1 MNAIL
6 KSKSMRLLSALL
18 AVLMI
23 VAMLPTSAFAWSA
36 EEGTKCTSTYGDKYL
51 GSDGDNYYSKAGNT
65 LFYNDDG
72 SFYVSYH
79 SGGVARYKYLMIDSN
94 GTSHHVYCIE
104 SGVSYNYSD
113 TYNSTSGKNSKY
125 FQNLPVTA
133 QYGIMMALMYGWHDG
148 ASSPVAGTNV
158 DDFIY
163 ATQCIIWEYQQQ
175 IRTSPTS
182 LASANG
188 VEADLFYATLKDRPA
203 EKCYDWI
210 LEQMSRHYVVPSF
223 SSRNQSNA
231 QTYTMMYDQ
240 ANDNYSITLTD
251 TNNTLADINFSASG
265 ITVTRSGNQ
274 YTFTSKNMI
283 SNAVMISAQKKTN
296 LGMGKMLIWGCP
308 GKQTMASG
316 AEDPVFFYFKL
327 NTETKGVGHIVKTS
341 EDGKVEGIKFT
352 ITGNGINETVTTG
365 KNGTV
370 DLDLLPGTYTVTELP
385 DDKYETQSAQTVTIV
400 SGKTSTVTFNNT
412 LRRGD
417 LKVTKTS
424 EDGLVEGM
432 KFHLCGTSYCG
443 LPVDEYAVTNASGI
457 ALFDDV
463 LIGTG
468 YTLEEVGTPDRY
480 IVPDDQTAAIEWN
493 KVTNKSFDNDLKR
506 GDLKVTKTAEDGL
519 NEGLKFHLYGT
530 SYSGIPVDEYAVT
543 DTSGVAT
550 FSNILIGTGYT
561 LEEVDTPIRYV
572 VPDNQTAAI
581 EWNKV
586 TNKSFDNVLKK
597 WNLTVTKQDVET
609 GSAQGDANLAGA
621 KYGIYK
627 GDELID
633 TYVTDADGKFTTK
646 YYVCGTDWS
655 IKELDSS
662 EGYLVTPGN
671 EQIGV
676 DPKNYTAEYNSE
688 AMKQY
693 EQVKKGNIAIIK
705 HTDDVRP

>member
-6 KSKSMRLLSALL
+6 KSKSTRLLSALL

-125 FQNLPVTA
+125 FQNLPIA
-133 QYGIMMALMYGWHDG
+133 SQFGIMMALMYGWHDG

-175 IRTSPTS
+175 IRTSPTT

-188 VEADLFYATLKDRPA
+188 VDANLFYDTLKNRPA
-203 EKCYDWI
+203 EKCYNWI
-210 LEQMSRHYVVPSF
+210 LDQMSKHYVVPSF
-223 SSRNQSNA
+223 SSRSQSNA
-231 QTYTMMYDQ
+231 QTYTMKYDQ
-240 ANDNYSITLTD
+240 ANDNYSLTLTD
-251 TNNTLADINFSASG
+251 TNNTLADINFSESG

-283 SNAVMISAQKKTN
+283 SNAVTISAQKKTN

-316 AEDPVFFYFKL
+316 AEDPVYFYFKL

-352 ITGNGINETVTTG
+352 ITGNGVNETVTTG

-370 DLDLLPGTYTVTELP
+370 DLDLLPGTYTVTE
-385 DDKYETQSAQTVTIV
+385 I
-400 SGKTSTVTFNNT
+400 G
-412 LRRGD
+412 R
-417 LKVTKTS
+417 
-424 EDGLVEGM
+424 
-432 KFHLCGTSYCG
+432 
-443 LPVDEYAVTNASGI
+443 ASCRER
-457 ALFDDV
+457 V
-463 LIGTG
+463 
-468 YTLEEVGTPDRY
+468 
-480 IVPDDQTAAIEWN
+480 
-493 KVTNKSFDNDLKR
+493 
-506 GDLKVTKTAEDGL
+506 
-519 NEGLKFHLYGT
+519 
-530 SYSGIPVDEYAVT
+530 
-543 DTSGVAT
+543 
-550 FSNILIGTGYT
+550 
-561 LEEVDTPIRYV
+561 
-572 VPDNQTAAI
+572 
-581 EWNKV
+581 
-586 TNKSFDNVLKK
+586 
-597 WNLTVTKQDVET
+597 
-609 GSAQGDANLAGA
+609 
-621 KYGIYK
+621 
-627 GDELID
+627 
-633 TYVTDADGKFTTK
+633 
-646 YYVCGTDWS
+646 
-655 IKELDSS
+655 
-662 EGYLVTPGN
+662 
-671 EQIGV
+671 
-676 DPKNYTAEYNSE
+676 
-688 AMKQY
+688 
-693 EQVKKGNIAIIK
+693 
-705 HTDDVRP
+705 

>member
-432 KFHLCGTSYCG
+432 KFHLYGTSYCG

-457 ALFDDV
+457 AGFDDV
-463 LIGTG
+463 LI
-468 YTLEEVGTPDRY
+468 
-480 IVPDDQTAAIEWN
+480 
-493 KVTNKSFDNDLKR
+493 
-506 GDLKVTKTAEDGL
+506 
-519 NEGLKFHLYGT
+519 
-530 SYSGIPVDEYAVT
+530 
-543 DTSGVAT
+543 
-550 FSNILIGTGYT
+550 
-561 LEEVDTPIRYV
+561 
-572 VPDNQTAAI
+572 
-581 EWNKV
+581 
-586 TNKSFDNVLKK
+586 
-597 WNLTVTKQDVET
+597 
-609 GSAQGDANLAGA
+609 
-621 KYGIYK
+621 
-627 GDELID
+627 
-633 TYVTDADGKFTTK
+633 
-646 YYVCGTDWS
+646 
-655 IKELDSS
+655 
-662 EGYLVTPGN
+662 
-671 EQIGV
+671 
-676 DPKNYTAEYNSE
+676 
-688 AMKQY
+688 
-693 EQVKKGNIAIIK
+693 
-705 HTDDVRP
+705 

>member
-6 KSKSMRLLSALL
+6 KSKSTRLLSALL

-23 VAMLPTSAFAWSA
+23 VAMLPTSAFAWSV

-51 GSDGDNYYSKAGNT
+51 GSDGDYFYSKPTTTAI
-65 LFYNDDG
+65 FYNDDG
-72 SFYVSYH
+72 SFYVKTYS
-79 SGGVARYKYLMIDSN
+79 SGNAKYKYMMIDGN
-94 GTSHHVYCIE
+94 GNQHHVYCIE
-104 SGVSYNYSD
+104 GGVSYDYSD

-133 QYGIMMALMYGWHDG
+133 QFGIMMALMYGYHEG
-148 ASSPVAGTNV
+148 MTTPVAGTNN
-158 DDFIY
+158 DDFAF

-175 IRTSPTS
+175 LRTSPTS
-182 LASANG
+182 IASNNG
-188 VEADLFYATLKDRPA
+188 IDADMYNHTIKGRPA
-203 EKCYDWI
+203 EKCYNWI
-210 LEQMSRHYVVPSF
+210 LEQMSKHYVVPSF

-231 QTYTMMYDQ
+231 QTYTMKYDL

-283 SNAVMISAQKKTN
+283 SNAVMVSAQKKTN

-316 AEDPVFFYFKL
+316 AEDPVFFYFRL

-341 EDGKVEGIKFT
+341 EDGKVEGIKFN
-352 ITGNGINETVTTG
+352 ISGNGVNETVMTG

-385 DDKYETQSAQTVTIV
+385 DDKYETQAAQTVTIV

-417 LKVTKTS
+417 LKVTKTA
-424 EDGLVEGM
+424 EDGLVEGV
-432 KFHLCGTSYCG
+432 KFHLYGTSYCG

-457 ALFDDV
+457 AVFDDV
-463 LIGTG
+463 LIGNG

-493 KVTNKSFDNDLKR
+493 KVTSKSFDNELKR

-543 DTSGVAT
+543 DSSGVAS
-550 FSNILIGTGYT
+550 FNDILIGTGYT

-572 VPDNQTAAI
+572 VPDKQTAAI

-609 GSAQGDANLAGA
+609 GSAQGDASLAGA
-621 KYGIYK
+621 KYGIYN

-633 TYVTDADGKFTTK
+633 TYPRI
-646 YYVCGTDWS
+646 S
-655 IKELDSS
+655 PL
-662 EGYLVTPGN
+662 
-671 EQIGV
+671 
-676 DPKNYTAEYNSE
+676 
-688 AMKQY
+688 
-693 EQVKKGNIAIIK
+693 
-705 HTDDVRP
+705 H